1 MSSDVDRTTRHSSDQ
16 PRRRRSLRT
25 QVIVLPRGVAA
36 RHLEESPLQ
45 QDPQRA
51 REHQAGGGASQ
62 LAVPAAFLLRIP
74 AHRQAG
80 RDVTMDRPR
89 VDRRKSSR
97 PRGRRSAPD
106 HGDAFGYD
114 ARWLLV
120 DRGET
125 AEAVVSA
132 ALEEKTFDCILIGAG
147 IRTIP
152 PLFLLFE
159 KLVNVVHEKA
169 PHAKI
174 CFNTVPEDTTVSVQR
189 WV

>member
-1 MSSDVDRTTRHSSDQ
+1 MTRDKKVLLIGLDPKVVDYAHLPVKLDEPTLRAGLTTDE
-16 PRRRRSLRT
+16 RRLRD
-25 QVIVLPRGVAA
+25 L
-36 RHLEESPLQ
+36 
-45 QDPQRA
+45 
-51 REHQAGGGASQ
+51 
-62 LAVPAAFLLRIP
+62 
-74 AHRQAG
+74 
-80 RDVTMDRPR
+80 
-89 VDRRKSSR
+89 
-97 PRGRRSAPD
+97 
-106 HGDAFGYD
+106 GYD

-132 ALEEKTFDCILIGAG
+132 ALEEKAFDCILIGAG